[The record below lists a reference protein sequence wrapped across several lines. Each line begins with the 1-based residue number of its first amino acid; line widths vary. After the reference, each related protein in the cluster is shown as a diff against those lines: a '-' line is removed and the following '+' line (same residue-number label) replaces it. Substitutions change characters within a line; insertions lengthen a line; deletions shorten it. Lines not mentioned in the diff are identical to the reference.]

1 MKRILIA
8 GLVML
13 AAGVAQAE
21 YLYWQVSKSDD
32 SLVAAV
38 SEYNDKWKVA
48 PTIGV
53 TDLSSI
59 RFVAEDASTH
69 EATTLLTTSR
79 FDQDIAID
87 ITQYTGNNYF
97 YYVEV
102 LSDASGIPYE
112 KVARTSQTQTPM
124 TYQEAVSKGYVYE
137 GSDLSVPSLNVWTGG
152 SFSAAPEPTSGLLLL
167 IGVGLLGLKR
177 KRA

>member
-21 YLYWQVSKSDD
+21 YLYWQVSKSDE

-38 SEYNDKWKVA
+38 SEYNDKWKVE

-53 TDLSSI
+53 ADLSSI

-102 LSDASGIPYE
+102 LSAASGIPYE
-112 KVARTSQTQTPM
+112 KVARTSQTQTQM

-137 GSDLSVPSLNVWTGG
+137 GSDLSVPSLKVWTGG
-152 SFSAAPEPTSGLLLL
+152 SFSAAPEPTSGLLLM

-177 KRA
+177 KCA

>member
-21 YLYWQVSKSDD
+21 YLYWQVSKSDESLANAVKEYNSKWQVPSESQIGVD
-32 SLVAAV
+32 NLSSFRLVAENTE
-38 SEYNDKWKVA
+38 S
-48 PTIGV
+48 
-53 TDLSSI
+53 
-59 RFVAEDASTH
+59 H

-124 TYQEAVSKGYVYE
+124 TYQEAVSQGYVYQ

-152 SFSAAPEPTSGLLLL
+152 SFSAAPEPTSGLLLM
-167 IGVGLLGLKR
+167 IGVGLLGL
-177 KRA
+177 

>member
-32 SLVAAV
+32 SLATAVA
-38 SEYNDKWKVA
+38 EYNDKWK
-48 PTIGV
+48 TQIDV

-69 EATTLLTTSR
+69 AATTLLTTSR

-102 LSDASGIPYE
+102 LSDVSGIPYE
-112 KVARTSQTQTPM
+112 KVARTSQTQTSM

-152 SFSAAPEPTSGLLLL
+152 SFSAAPEPTSGLLLM